1 MGQYS
6 WFTVYKIRK
15 PDYIL
20 KFVCLFHTMKLF
32 SIETLKAD
40 FHNKCESRETKD
52 FNIKKQDYFWVGL
65 KMDYIQRLENEM
77 CRTDAYESEYIAK
90 CLRYAE
96 KLLDSELPVLF
107 DRKHVNKVLKMWQ
120 LKFPCYSSFYIKG
133 KRKYR
138 EIMAPSLKLKRRQR
152 WILENILEK
161 IPLSQY
167 CHGFVRGRSIVTNAR
182 GHIGKARILTMDIQ
196 DFFPS
201 IKEEQVREVF
211 QSAGYSLS
219 AAERL
224 TEICCFQGKL
234 PQGAPSSPYLA
245 NLFCRELDEEL
256 GEIAR
261 KYELIYTRYA
271 DDMTFSGDK
280 ELEFLIPLVEDML
293 RKYGFSINEEKTRIG
308 NNHKMVTGLLLEEN
322 TMKIPKH
329 FKRKL
334 KQEIYYCKK
343 YGVFSHL
350 QNTGETNRVNFRE
363 YLYGKAYYIKMVEPK
378 TGEKFLK
385 DLDSIQW

>member
-1 MGQYS
+1 MWQGCLGPFLQGNVLRKIYRERKY
-6 WFTVYKIRK
+6 FT
-15 PDYIL
+15 
-20 KFVCLFHTMKLF
+20 
-32 SIETLKAD
+32 
-40 FHNKCESRETKD
+40 
-52 FNIKKQDYFWVGL
+52 GL
-65 KMDYIQRLENEM
+65 KMDYIQRLEEAM
-77 CRTDAYESEYIAK
+77 HQIETYKPEYIAK
-90 CLRYAE
+90 CLQYAQ
-96 KLLDSELPVLF
+96 KLLVSELPVLF
-107 DRKHVNKVLKMWQ
+107 DRKHVNMVLKMWQ
-120 LKFPCYSSFYIKG
+120 LKFPCYNLFYIKS

-138 EIMAPSLKLKRRQR
+138 EIVAPSLKLKRRQR

-167 CHGFVRGRSIVTNAR
+167 CHGFVHGRSIVTNAR
-182 GHIGKARILTMDIQ
+182 THIGKDRILTMDIQ

-211 QSAGYSLS
+211 QSAGYSFS

-245 NLFCRELDEEL
+245 NLFCRKMDGEL

-280 ELEFLIPLVEDML
+280 DLEFLIPLVEDTL
-293 RKYGFSINEEKTRIG
+293 QKYGFSANKEKTRIG
-308 NNHKMVTGLLLEEN
+308 KNHKMVTGLLIEEN
-322 TMKIPKH
+322 TLKVPKY
-329 FKRKL
+329 FKRRL

-343 YGVFSHL
+343 FGVFSHL
-350 QNTGETNRVNFRE
+350 QNTGEINRVNFRE